1 MPDIREDIK
10 DTDADTRD
18 DIDKDNDIRDD
29 IVKDTD
35 ADTRDDMK
43 RFDDIDSA
51 LERITRA
58 IEALANGIAKGSV
71 SKVDNPKPTDSQPSM
86 KRIED
91 LNL

>member
-1 MPDIREDIK
+1 MADIREDIK

-18 DIDKDNDIRDD
+18 DIEKDNDIRDD

-43 RFDDIDSA
+43 RFDDIDSS

-58 IEALANGIAKGSV
+58 IEALANGMVKGS

>member
-1 MPDIREDIK
+1 MMPDIMEDIK

-18 DIDKDNDIRDD
+18 VEAKEESSRDD
-29 IVKDTD
+29 IVEDID
-35 ADTRDDMK
+35 ADTKDSMK

-58 IEALANGIAKGSV
+58 IEALANGMVKGSF
-71 SKVDNPKPTDSQPSM
+71 KVDNSEPTDSQPSM

>member
-1 MPDIREDIK
+1 MADVRDDIK

-18 DIDKDNDIRDD
+18 DIKNEDSVRDD
-29 IVKDTD
+29 IIKDTD
-35 ADTRDDMK
+35 ADTRDDMR

-58 IEALANGIAKGSV
+58 IEALANGVVKGN
-71 SKVDNPKPTDSQPSM
+71 KADNPEQKDSKPGM

>member
-1 MPDIREDIK
+1 MADVREDIK

-18 DIDKDNDIRDD
+18 DIKNEDSVRDD
-29 IVKDTD
+29 IIKYTD
-35 ADTRDDMK
+35 ADTRDDMR

-58 IEALANGIAKGSV
+58 IEALANGMVKSS